1 MNSFLEFINRVPLL
15 IESILV
21 VLVPSSKQV
30 YANTYANE
38 EASDDEL
45 LVASL
50 TDDTS
55 VKTDSVFVDNG
66 NTKYVL
72 SSAAHES
79 AAANFVQAQSSMQ
92 KEIQEYEEEQERIR
106 QEEEAKKSRA
116 VGSSYSYNLSEV
128 AGGDVWSIANSLVG
142 MPGDCF
148 YICQLFIQAYTGQWR
163 SFGDIYQTDSPEPG
177 DLIYYANGGT
187 GYQHWAIYL
196 GGDQSLQGNYN
207 GTTVIRSL
215 YISSASSPVFYKLP

>member
-38 EASDDEL
+38 EASDEL
-45 LVASL
+45 LVSSVS
-50 TDDTS
+50 DDTS
-55 VKTDSVFVDNG
+55 IKNDSVFVDNG

-72 SSAAHES
+72 TSKGHVSATV
-79 AAANFVQAQSSMQ
+79 NFVKAQDNMNADI
-92 KEIQEYEEEQERIR
+92 EAYEEEQEKIR
-106 QEEEAKKSRA
+106 QEEEAKKSRG

-163 SFGDIYQTDSPEPG
+163 SFGDVYQTDSPEPG
-177 DLIYYANGGT
+177 DLIYYADGGT

-215 YISSASSPVFYKLP
+215 YISSASAPIFYKLP